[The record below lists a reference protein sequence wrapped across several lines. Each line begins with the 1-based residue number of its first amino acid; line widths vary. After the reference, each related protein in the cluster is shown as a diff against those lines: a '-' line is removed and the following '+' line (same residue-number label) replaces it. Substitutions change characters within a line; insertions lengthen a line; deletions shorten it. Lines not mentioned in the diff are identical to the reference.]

1 MELTI
6 TYTIEVTEVIKDEA
20 TIAAITADGVENIT
34 AIQEKNLR
42 DSFYD
47 VADVKV
53 RDVKL
58 FLREDDE

>member
-20 TIAAITADGVENIT
+20 TSAAITADGVENIT
-34 AIQEKNLR
+34 AIQEKSLR

-58 FLREDDE
+58 FLRENDE